1 MQKFA
6 GKASAIDS
14 KNSHIFRND
23 DLLEVI
29 ALDFLSIADSFLE
42 KLLQSLQRRLIEA
55 RLRPRVGQIGN
66 ALDDLRRR
74 HGVAAVGV

>member
-1 MQKFA
+1 MCNPKE
-6 GKASAIDS
+6 K
-14 KNSHIFRND
+14 SHIFRNN

-29 ALDFLSIADSFLE
+29 ALDFLSIADCFLE

-55 RLRPRVGQIGN
+55 GLRPRVGQIGN